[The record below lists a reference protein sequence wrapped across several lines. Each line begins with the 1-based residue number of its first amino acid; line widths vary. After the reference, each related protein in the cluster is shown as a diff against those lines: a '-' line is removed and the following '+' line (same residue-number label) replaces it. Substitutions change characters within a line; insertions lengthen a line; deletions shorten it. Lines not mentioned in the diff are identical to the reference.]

1 MLTFPASAR
10 WIFSSF
16 RSVIN
21 KVVSLQTTYLYRTEK
36 SGRNPVGAGL
46 GADVSYAA
54 LNDEKQT

>member
-21 KVVSLQTTYLYRTEK
+21 KVVSLQNKYLYRTEEL
-36 SGRNPVGAGL
+36 GTTPAGAAL
-46 GADVSYAA
+46 GAEVPYAG
-54 LNDEKQT
+54 LNDEKEM

>member
-21 KVVSLQTTYLYRTEK
+21 KFVPLQNKYLYRTEK
-36 SGRNPVGAGL
+36 FGRNPVGAGL
-46 GADVSYAA
+46 GAEVPCAG
-54 LNDEKQT
+54 LNDEKEK